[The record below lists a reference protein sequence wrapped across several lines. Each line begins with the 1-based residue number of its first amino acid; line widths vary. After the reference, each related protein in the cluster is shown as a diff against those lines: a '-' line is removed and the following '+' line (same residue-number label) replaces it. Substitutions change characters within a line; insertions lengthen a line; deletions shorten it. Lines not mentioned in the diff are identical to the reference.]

1 MATPCLYS
9 DKINE
14 THKILTGNGNPEN
27 GICRQVALISER
39 QKGVLIELKEINANH
54 NVLLGEITRVGNDL
68 IKLESSI
75 NGKEKAEL
83 NAQAKSRDTWYKWL
97 TLIGIVVMIGLATW
111 NHFTSNNNSKEIT
124 ASKDTLRNEIRMTK
138 GIPKLTR
145 DGWLIINR
153 NGLTDSVKVLNV
165 PINDI
170 INSFKK

>member
-1 MATPCLYS
+1 MDPCKFE

-39 QKGVLIELKEINANH
+39 QKGVLGELKEINANH
-54 NVLLGEITRVGNDL
+54 NVLLSEITRVGNDL

-97 TLIGIVVMIGLATW
+97 TLIGIVVVIGLAAW
-111 NHFTSNNNSKEIT
+111 NHFTSRENKKEIIAT
-124 ASKDTLRNEIRMTK
+124 KDTLKTEIRMTK
-138 GIPKLTR
+138 GIPNITR
-145 DGWLIINR
+145 GGYMLINR
-153 NGLTDSVKVLNV
+153 NGLTDSVLVIK
-165 PINDI
+165 D
-170 INSFKK
+170 KKQ